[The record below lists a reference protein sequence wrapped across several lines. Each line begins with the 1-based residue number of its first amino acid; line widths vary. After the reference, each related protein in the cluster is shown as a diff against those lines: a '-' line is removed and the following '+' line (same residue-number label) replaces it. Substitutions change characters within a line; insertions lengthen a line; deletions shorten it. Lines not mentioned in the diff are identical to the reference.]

1 MTITIYRMIFKG
13 HNMIQFKERLE
24 QINFE
29 RKAHILKAIAHPIRL
44 RIIYGVSK
52 KACNVK
58 SMWQCLDLPQDVVSQ
73 HLAILRK
80 KNILIT
86 RKEGNSVYYS
96 VSPEIDIKGILDFL
110 DFKFVP
116 KS

>member
-1 MTITIYRMIFKG
+1 
-13 HNMIQFKERLE
+13 MIQFKNRLDE
-24 QINFE
+24 IDFE

-44 RIIYGVSK
+44 KIMYGVSR

-80 KNILIT
+80 KNILVT
-86 RKEGNSVYYS
+86 RKEGNSVFYS
-96 VSPEIDIKGILDFL
+96 VSPEIDIKGVLSFL
-110 DFKFVP
+110 DYKMQ
-116 KS
+116 